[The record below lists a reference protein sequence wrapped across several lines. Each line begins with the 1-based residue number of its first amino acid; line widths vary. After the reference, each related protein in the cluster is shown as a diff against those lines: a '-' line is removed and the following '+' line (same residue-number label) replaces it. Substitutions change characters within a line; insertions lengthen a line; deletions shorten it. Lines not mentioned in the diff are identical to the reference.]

1 MEVRTMQLSS
11 QNDDT
16 ELSEFEEKSD
26 LQETEDDKQE
36 QLVEW
41 GNYVNSSIK
50 NDEAGEA
57 ENYNNNVR
65 IGTK

>member
-1 MEVRTMQLSS
+1 MQLSS

-41 GNYVNSSIK
+41 GNYVNSLIK

>member
-26 LQETEDDKQE
+26 LQETEDDKQG
-36 QLVEW
+36 QSVEW
-41 GNYVNSSIK
+41 GNYVNSLIK

>member
-1 MEVRTMQLSS
+1 MEVRTVQLSS

-41 GNYVNSSIK
+41 GNYVNSLIK

>member
-16 ELSEFEEKSD
+16 ELPEFEEKSD

-41 GNYVNSSIK
+41 GNYVNSLIK

>member
-41 GNYVNSSIK
+41 GNYVNSLIK

>member
-11 QNDDT
+11 KNDDT

-26 LQETEDDKQE
+26 LQETEDDKQG
-36 QLVEW
+36 QSVEW
-41 GNYVNSSIK
+41 GNYVNSLIK

-57 ENYNNNVR
+57 ENYNNNVS